1 MAHKNTKIEKEKQYN
16 PFVTRTIKRAAVGRI
31 KIYLLAVKPNPVN
44 EQGIDL
50 RKYPGLFDASKIYY
64 YEVGANDGSYRKCS
78 TKEDA
83 LKAFGLLVEFEKRQT
98 EIR

>member
-1 MAHKNTKIEKEKQYN
+1 MAHKNTKIEKKKQYA
-16 PFVTRTIKRAAVGRI
+16 PFVTCTIKRASVGRV
-31 KIYLLAVKPNPVN
+31 KIYLRAVKPNPVN
-44 EQGIDL
+44 EHGIDL
-50 RKYPGLFDASKIYY
+50 RRYSDLFDASKIYY

-83 LKAFGLLVEFEKRQT
+83 LKAYGLLVEFEKRQT